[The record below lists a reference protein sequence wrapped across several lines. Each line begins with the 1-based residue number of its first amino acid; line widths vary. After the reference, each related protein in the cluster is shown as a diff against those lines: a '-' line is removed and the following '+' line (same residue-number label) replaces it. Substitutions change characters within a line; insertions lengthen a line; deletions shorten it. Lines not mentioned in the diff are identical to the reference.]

1 MQLQSQHL
9 EKQIEQLFLELVSVW
24 RDSDVKKIDA
34 VKRLAARIE
43 ELYLSRNMPEM
54 VRTISQTITEKLRN
68 VGIATAH
75 HVHDYLDEHY
85 KQNSLAR
92 FGTDNGAHSGANVD
106 NNLLSLQ
113 NVDLKN
119 IPIETKQKAFD
130 VLTRFTDNIEKDAR
144 EQHYALFKQNDSI
157 LDNFNTQY
165 QDRKDITTPKPE
177 PKETELSD
185 ATPGNNRRL
194 SRA

>member
-1 MQLQSQHL
+1 M
-9 EKQIEQLFLELVSVW
+9 ELVSVW
-24 RDSDVKKIDA
+24 RESDVKKIHA

-54 VRTISQTITEKLRN
+54 VKTISQTITQKLRN
-68 VGIATAH
+68 VGIATAD
-75 HVHDYLDEHY
+75 HVSDYLDEQY
-85 KQNSLAR
+85 KNTGLAR
-92 FGTDNGAHSGANVD
+92 AGPQGGAD
-106 NNLLSLQ
+106 FDKNLLSFQ
-113 NVDLKN
+113 NVDLKQ
-119 IPIETKQKAFD
+119 ISIDTKQKAFD
-130 VLTRFTDNIEKDAR
+130 MLCRLTDNIEKDAR

-185 ATPGNNRRL
+185 RSPRNNRRPN
-194 SRA
+194 